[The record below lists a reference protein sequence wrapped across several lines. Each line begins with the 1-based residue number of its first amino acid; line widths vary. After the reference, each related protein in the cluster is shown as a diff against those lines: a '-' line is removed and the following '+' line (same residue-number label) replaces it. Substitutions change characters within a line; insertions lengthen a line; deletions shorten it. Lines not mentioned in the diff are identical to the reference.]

1 MKEYETIIG
10 YHAAIAV
17 LKNPLRKIISMKC
30 TKEFFKKNKD
40 LIGGKKIS
48 DFKIVNRKTIDLEC
62 KNNFHQGVIIN
73 SSFLKNHNLNSISSD
88 EKNIIILDSL
98 NDSQNVG
105 AIIRTAYL
113 FGIKTIIYNK
123 DNSFE
128 INPHLIKAS
137 SGAFEKIKLIEVTNI
152 NRIIE
157 KLKDLDFWIVGLD
170 INSSGNLNSIPRDLK
185 KVLIFGSE
193 DRGIRSSVLKKC
205 DFMSKIDLPNKEK
218 FIDSLNVSN
227 SVAIVLYECTKNE

>member
-1 MKEYETIIG
+1 MKENETIIG

-17 LKNPLRKIISMKC
+17 LQNTRRKITSMKC

-40 LIGGKKIS
+40 LIEMKKIK
-48 DFKIVNRKTIDLEC
+48 DLKIVNRKEIDLEC

-73 SSFLKNHNLNSISSD
+73 CNALNNYNLNSISKD
-88 EKNIIILDSL
+88 EKDIIILDSL

-113 FGIKTIIYNK
+113 FGIKTIIFNK

-128 INPHLIKAS
+128 INPLLIKAS
-137 SGAFEKIKLIEVTNI
+137 SGAFEKVKLIEVTNI
-152 NRIIE
+152 NRTIE
-157 KLKDLDFWIVGLD
+157 VLKKLGFWIVGLD
-170 INSSGNLNSIPRDLK
+170 INSNSGLNSISYDLK

-193 DRGIRSSVLKKC
+193 DKGIRPLVLKKC
-205 DFMSKIDLPNKEK
+205 DFKTKINLPKKEK

-227 SVAIVLYECTKNE
+227 SVAIVLYEYTKK

>member
-1 MKEYETIIG
+1 MKENETIIG

-17 LKNPLRKIISMKC
+17 LKNTRRKITSMKC

-40 LIGGKKIS
+40 LIEMKKIS
-48 DFKIVNRKTIDLEC
+48 VLKIVNRKEIDLEC
-62 KNNFHQGVIIN
+62 KNNFHQGVIIHCN
-73 SSFLKNHNLNSISSD
+73 ALNNYNLSSIGKD
-88 EKNIIILDSL
+88 EKDIIILDSL

-113 FGIKTIIYNK
+113 FGIKTIIFNK

-128 INPHLIKAS
+128 INPLLIKAS

-152 NRIIE
+152 IRTIE
-157 KLKDLDFWIVGLD
+157 ILKKLGFWIVGLD
-170 INSSGNLNSIPRDLK
+170 INSNSGLNSIPYDLK

-193 DRGIRSSVLKKC
+193 DKGIRQLVLKKC
-205 DFMSKIDLPNKEK
+205 DFKAKIKLLNKEN

-227 SVAIVLYECTKNE
+227 SVAIVLYEYTKK